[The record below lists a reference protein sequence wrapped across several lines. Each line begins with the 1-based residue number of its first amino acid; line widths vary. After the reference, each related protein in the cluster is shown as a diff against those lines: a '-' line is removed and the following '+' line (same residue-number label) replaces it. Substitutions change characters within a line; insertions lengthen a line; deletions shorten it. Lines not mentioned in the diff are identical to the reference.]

1 MQISLNTDI
10 LYPSQVLGNLEA
22 LQDSIASGLL
32 GPGRLVIIQDESKYG
47 DLSYRIG
54 RVITFPTVDIRANS
68 YDYREMTSPL
78 AQMDKGNYLHLEV
91 TTPLEL
97 DQSDKATL
105 FAKVAEEEHLPH
117 EMLELAQQEGCVE
130 KFARK
135 FQEIFLAASCNHH
148 TGDITVEQTLLPEGS
163 VFIYHTCLE
172 KSDADSLDE
181 EDWFNQSDHMCDGYL
196 YPHGTQWSVSVKHM
210 EMDPDQ
216 EPLRKLT
223 DREREMI
230 RWRKEG
236 LVFEEV

>member
-1 MQISLNTDI
+1 MQISLNTNI
-10 LYPSQVLGNLEA
+10 LGNLEV

-32 GPGRLVIIQDESKYG
+32 GPGRLVVIQDESKYR

-54 RVITFPTVDIRANS
+54 RVITFPTKGVQANS

-78 AQMDKGNYLHLEV
+78 AQMGKGNYVHLEV

-97 DQSDKATL
+97 EEADKVSL
-105 FAKVAEEEHLPH
+105 LDKVAEEEHLPH

-130 KFARK
+130 EFARK
-135 FQEIFLAASCNHH
+135 FQEIFLAASCSHH

-163 VFIYHTCLE
+163 VFIYQTCFE
-172 KSDADSLDE
+172 KPDADSLDE

-196 YPHGTQWSVSVKHM
+196 YPHGTRWSVSVKHM

-223 DREREMI
+223 DKERKMI
-230 RWRKEG
+230 GWRKEG
-236 LVFEEV
+236 LVFEED